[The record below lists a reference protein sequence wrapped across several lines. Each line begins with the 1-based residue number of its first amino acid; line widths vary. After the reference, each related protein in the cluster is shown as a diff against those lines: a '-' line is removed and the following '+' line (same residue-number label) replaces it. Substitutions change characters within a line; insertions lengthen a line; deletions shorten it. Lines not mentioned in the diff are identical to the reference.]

1 MSLHVETLGRGP
13 DLVMLHGWA
22 LHSGI
27 WAGMQEPLSRH
38 FRLHLLDLPGH
49 GQSVAG
55 DSQTFDAWVSE
66 IAAMLPERAA
76 VCGWSLGGQ
85 IALELAV
92 REPRRVER
100 VILVSTTP
108 SFITR
113 GDWTLGIEP
122 GVLEQFA
129 KDLAIDYASTLQR
142 FLALQVRGSIR
153 STDILRAL
161 KSMIFV
167 RGRPSPAALEAGLGA
182 LLNNDLRSRVR
193 QVSQPA
199 LVIHGSRDVLCP
211 PQAGEWLA
219 GHLPNARLR
228 LLSHCGHAPFLSCPG
243 EISGALSDFL
253 HGD

>member
-100 VILVSTTP
+100 
-108 SFITR
+108 
-113 GDWTLGIEP
+113 
-122 GVLEQFA
+122 
-129 KDLAIDYASTLQR
+129 
-142 FLALQVRGSIR
+142 
-153 STDILRAL
+153 
-161 KSMIFV
+161 
-167 RGRPSPAALEAGLGA
+167 
-182 LLNNDLRSRVR
+182 
-193 QVSQPA
+193 
-199 LVIHGSRDVLCP
+199 
-211 PQAGEWLA
+211 
-219 GHLPNARLR
+219 
-228 LLSHCGHAPFLSCPG
+228 
-243 EISGALSDFL
+243 
-253 HGD
+253 

>member
-1 MSLHVETLGRGP
+1 MSLHVETIGRGP

-22 LHSGI
+22 LHGGI
-27 WAGMQEPLSRH
+27 WAGMREPLGRH

-49 GQSVAG
+49 GQSAAG
-55 DSQTFDAWVSE
+55 DSRTFDAWVSE

-76 VCGWSLGGQ
+76 ICGWSLGGQ
-85 IALELAV
+85 IALELAA

-100 VILVSTTP
+100 MILVSTTP

-113 GDWTLGIEP
+113 GDWALGIEP
-122 GVLEQFA
+122 EVLEQFA
-129 KDLAIDYASTLQR
+129 GDLAADYDSILQR
-142 FLALQVRGSIR
+142 FLALQVRGSVR
-153 STDILRAL
+153 SAETLRAL

-167 RGRPSPAALEAGLGA
+167 RGRPAPAALKAGLGA
-182 LLNNDLRSRVR
+182 LLSNDLRSRVR

-199 LVIHGSRDVLCP
+199 LVVHGNRDALCP
-211 PQAGEWLA
+211 LQAGEWLA

-228 LLSHCGHAPFLSCPG
+228 LLPRCGHAPFLSHPG
-243 EISGALSDFL
+243 EFAGALTDFL